1 MTEPRA
7 DLAAWRRLAVTLAI
21 ALALLFPF
29 YWMVITALQ
38 GEAAVMAFPPRL
50 WPQEVNLPAFF
61 DVFRATKVGRWLLN
75 TLIVAGVA
83 TAVVVPVAALTAYA
97 LSRFRN
103 RAVTATAIL
112 IVVTQMMPPVLLL
125 VPYFILFRELGLLNG
140 LGGLILANIAWTLP
154 VSAWLMKAAFD
165 GVPHE
170 LEEAAMIDGCSR
182 FGAIVRVAIPIAAPG
197 IAAAAVFAFI
207 SAWDEYFFARTL
219 ISNSEY
225 WLVSVGLGSFT
236 GDYSTSWQ
244 HVMGVALVST
254 LPPAILFILV
264 QRAFIANLA
273 QGGVKG

>member
-1 MTEPRA
+1 VTRRP
-7 DLAAWRRLAVTLAI
+7 DLAGIRRAAAATLI

-38 GEAAVMAFPPRL
+38 GEASVLQYPPRL
-50 WPQEVNLPAFF
+50 WPAEINLPAFL
-61 DVFRATKVGRWLLN
+61 DVFTKTRVGRWLAN
-75 TLIVAGVA
+75 TTLVAGVA
-83 TAVVVPVAALTAYA
+83 TLVVVPVAILTAYA
-97 LSRFRN
+97 LSRFRGK
-103 RAVTATAIL
+103 AVSVTALL

-140 LGGLILANIAWTLP
+140 LAGLILANIAWTLP
-154 VSAWLMKAAFD
+154 VAAWLMKSAFD
-165 GVPHE
+165 AVPHE
-170 LEEAAMIDGCSR
+170 LEEAAMIDGCGR
-182 FGAIVRVAIPIAAPG
+182 FGAIIRIAVPLAAPG

-219 ISNSEY
+219 ISDSAL

-244 HVMGVALVST
+244 HVMAVATIST
-254 LPPAILFILV
+254 LPPAVLFIMV

>member
-1 MTEPRA
+1 MTARP
-7 DLAAWRRLAVTLAI
+7 DFAAWRRLAATLLLAI
-21 ALALLFPF
+21 ALLFPF
-29 YWMVITALQ
+29 YWMLITALQ

-50 WPQEVNLPAFF
+50 WPKEVNLPAFL

-83 TAVVVPVAALTAYA
+83 TVVVVPVAALTAYA

-103 RAVTATAIL
+103 RAVTATAVL

-154 VSAWLMKAAFD
+154 VSAWLMKSAFD

-182 FGAIVRVAIPIAAPG
+182 FGAIVRIAIPIAAPG

-244 HVMGVALVST
+244 HVMAVALVST

-264 QRAFIANLA
+264 QRAFISNLA

>member
-1 MTEPRA
+1 MTGRP
-7 DLAAWRRLAVTLAI
+7 DFAAWRRGALTLVI

-50 WPQEVNLPAFF
+50 WPQEINLSAFLG
-61 DVFRATKVGRWLLN
+61 VFGATKVGRWLLN
-75 TLIVAGVA
+75 TAIVAGTA

-103 RAVTATAIL
+103 TAVSATAVL

-154 VSAWLMKAAFD
+154 VSAWLMKSAFD
-165 GVPHE
+165 AVPQE

-182 FGAIVRVAIPIAAPG
+182 FGAIIRVAVPLAAPG

-219 ISNSEY
+219 ISNSDY

-244 HVMGVALVST
+244 HVMAVALVST
-254 LPPAILFILV
+254 LPPAILFVMV

>member
-1 MTEPRA
+1 MTGGP
-7 DLAAWRRLAVTLAI
+7 DFAAWRRGAATLLI

-50 WPQEVNLPAFF
+50 WPQEINLPAFF
-61 DVFRATKVGRWLLN
+61 GVFSATKVGRWLLN
-75 TLIVAGVA
+75 TTVVAGAA
-83 TAVVVPVAALTAYA
+83 TLVVVPVAALTAYA

-103 RAVTATAIL
+103 RAVSVTAVL

-140 LGGLILANIAWTLP
+140 LLGLVLANIAWTLP
-154 VSAWLMKAAFD
+154 VSAWLMKSAFD
-165 GVPHE
+165 SVPHE
-170 LEEAAMIDGCSR
+170 LEEAAMIDGCGR
-182 FGAIVRVAIPIAAPG
+182 FGAIIRIAVPLAAPG

-219 ISNSEY
+219 ISNSDH

-244 HVMGVALVST
+244 HVMAVATIST
-254 LPPAILFILV
+254 LPPAILFIMV

>member
-1 MTEPRA
+1 VIARP
-7 DLAAWRRLAVTLAI
+7 DFAAWRRGLATLLV

-50 WPQEVNLPAFF
+50 WPQEIDLWAFLG
-61 DVFRATKVGRWLLN
+61 VFGATKVGRWLMN
-75 TLIVAGVA
+75 TVIVAGLA
-83 TAVVVPVAALTAYA
+83 TAVVVPIAVLTAYA

-103 RAVTATAIL
+103 RAVSATAVL

-140 LGGLILANIAWTLP
+140 LVGLILANIAWTLP

-165 GVPHE
+165 AVPHE
-170 LEEAAMIDGCSR
+170 LEEAAMIDGSSR
-182 FGAIVRVAIPIAAPG
+182 FGAILRIAVPLAAPG
-197 IAAAAVFAFI
+197 IAASAVFAFI

-219 ISNSEY
+219 ISNSDY

-244 HVMGVALVST
+244 HVMAVATIST
-254 LPPAILFILV
+254 LPPAILFVLV

>member
-1 MTEPRA
+1 VIAPP
-7 DLAAWRRLAVTLAI
+7 DFAAWRRLLATLLV

-50 WPQEVNLPAFF
+50 WPQEVDLWAFLG
-61 DVFRATKVGRWLLN
+61 VFSATKVGRWLLN
-75 TLIVAGVA
+75 TAIVAGLA
-83 TAVVVPVAALTAYA
+83 TSVVVPIAVLTAYA

-103 RAVTATAIL
+103 RAVSATAVL

-140 LGGLILANIAWTLP
+140 LAGLVLANIAWTLP
-154 VSAWLMKAAFD
+154 VSAWLMKSAFD
-165 GVPHE
+165 AVPHE
-170 LEEAAMIDGCSR
+170 LEEAAMIDGASR
-182 FGAIVRVAIPIAAPG
+182 FGAILRIAVPLAAPG

-219 ISNSEY
+219 ISNSDY

-244 HVMGVALVST
+244 HVMAVATIST
-254 LPPAILFILV
+254 LPPAILFVLV

>member
-1 MTEPRA
+1 VT
-7 DLAAWRRLAVTLAI
+7 DQYNFAAWRRGAVTLLI

-50 WPQEVNLPAFF
+50 WPQEINLPAFF
-61 DVFRATKVGRWLLN
+61 DVFGATKVGRWLFN
-75 TLIVAGVA
+75 TTVVAGAA
-83 TAVVVPVAALTAYA
+83 TAVVVPLATLTAYA
-97 LSRFRN
+97 LSRFRS
-103 RAVTATAIL
+103 RAVSMTAVL

-140 LGGLILANIAWTLP
+140 LLGLILANIAWTLP
-154 VSAWLMKAAFD
+154 VSAWLMKSAFD
-165 GVPHE
+165 AVPQE
-170 LEEAAMIDGCSR
+170 LEEAAMIDGCGR
-182 FGAIVRVAIPIAAPG
+182 FGAIIRIAIPLAAPG

-219 ISNSEY
+219 ISNSDY

-244 HVMGVALVST
+244 HVMAIAALST
-254 LPPAILFILV
+254 LPPAILFIMV

>member
-1 MTEPRA
+1 VTRRP
-7 DLAAWRRLAVTLAI
+7 DLAGTRRAAAATLI

-38 GEAAVMAFPPRL
+38 GEASVLQYPPRL
-50 WPQEVNLPAFF
+50 WPAEIDLPAFF
-61 DVFRATKVGRWLLN
+61 GVFTATRVGRWLAN
-75 TLIVAGVA
+75 TTLVAGVA
-83 TAVVVPVAALTAYA
+83 TMVVVPVAALTAYA
-97 LSRFRN
+97 LSRFRG
-103 RAVTATAIL
+103 RAVSVTALL

-154 VSAWLMKAAFD
+154 VAAWLMKSAFD
-165 GVPHE
+165 SVPQE

-182 FGAIVRVAIPIAAPG
+182 FGAIWRVAIPLAAPG

-219 ISNSEY
+219 ISDSSL

-244 HVMGVALVST
+244 HVMAVATVST
-254 LPPAILFILV
+254 LPPAVLFILV